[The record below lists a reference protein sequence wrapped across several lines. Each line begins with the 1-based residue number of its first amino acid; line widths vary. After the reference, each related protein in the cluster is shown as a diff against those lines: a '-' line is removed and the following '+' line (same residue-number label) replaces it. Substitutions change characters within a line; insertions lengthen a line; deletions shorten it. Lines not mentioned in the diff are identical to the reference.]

1 MHPTKRFAPIAAV
14 ALAIATLTL
23 IGCPKTDD
31 NTADKPVPSPPTAPE
46 PSPPPAPAAKETV
59 VLASG
64 TLKLAPGAKPVGKM
78 VFVSLRAVDGR
89 GPPIAAMRL
98 PVGPFPQAFA
108 ITDANVVAMGGNKRP
123 VPDTFLLKA
132 TVDADGNPMV
142 KSPNDLV
149 AEVTVDKGA
158 KALELALAPAGG

>member
-59 VLASG
+59 
-64 TLKLAPGAKPVGKM
+64 